1 MKVNTNYM
9 YENNFK
15 DIYVADI
22 GSIAELIDKKSKYNN
37 KLVYI
42 SGGTFNE
49 YCYKDYNIFKN
60 NPDKI
65 CYIAESRFDKEP
77 LLVDYV
83 NKNKDR
89 LIKEGGFSTAN
100 SIKEEVRNELKYE
113 EYFYEYEKNGKVYTI
128 EANDFDEKLI
138 EEIAADVFDI
148 VDWQSTQSFICERD
162 WGDCI
167 ADYYDEKLQKGD
179 LEV

>member
-1 MKVNTNYM
+1 MSTNYM
-9 YENNFK
+9 YENNFE
-15 DIYVADI
+15 DIYIADV
-22 GSIAELIDKKSKYNN
+22 GSIAKIKDLKSKYNN
-37 KLVYI
+37 KLTYI
-42 SGGTFNE
+42 SGGTFNG
-49 YCYKDYNIFKN
+49 YCYKDYNTFKN
-60 NPDKI
+60 DPDEI
-65 CYIAESRFDKEP
+65 CYVAESGFNKDP

-83 NKNKDR
+83 NENKSK

-113 EYFYEYEKNGKVYTI
+113 EYFYEYEKNGIVYTI
-128 EANDFDEKLI
+128 EAKDFDEKLI

-148 VDWQSTQSFICERD
+148 VDWQSTQSFLCERD